1 MLTGTIINSLAIL
14 AGSLLGLVLQA
25 VTHRSSKDVDAGGI
39 GGRLQTI
46 VMEGMALCVMYI
58 GVSGSL
64 KGQNTLIA
72 IISIAIGAVVGELL
86 DLDRRMHTL
95 GDWVQAKTARLIHTQ
110 EGAPS
115 VADGFVAASL
125 LFCVGA
131 MAIVGS
137 LENGLTG
144 NYDTL
149 KAKSVIDGIAA
160 IVFASSLGVGV
171 AFSAAAIFVYQ
182 GAISLAAGLLAPLL
196 SDTVIAEMT
205 CVGSLLIVALSLNM
219 LNVTKIKVMNLV
231 HIYVN
236 LIHTNARLPRILRQA
251 GVSSFQQLIQV
262 CAHVDGVPGQI
273 VKALCQVRAFGRGH
287 KGHRKQLINEGLG
300 IRIGAA
306 EGIGKAGDAPQFCG
320 DAVVTLLDVVQHPGL
335 KIPVGFPGA
344 ALHTVGAVP
353 LKVAAIAPQIVEL
366 IAVGP
371 DLHQAGIR
379 HLPQLFPSAEVVR
392 GQVRHQ
398 HDDGDAGLHAVLLQ
412 NGVHQ
417 IVIAAVAVVKGD
429 EDRFFRQG
437 LPRRQLSGQHRGIA
451 LGQDDFQISTE
462 LAGRDGHV
470 VAVLPLRHHMVVHQ
484 HRQRLPYR
492 RR

>member
-25 VTHRSSKDVDAGGI
+25 ATHRSSKDVDVGGI

-46 VMEGMALCVMYI
+46 VMEGMSLCVLYI
-58 GVSGSL
+58 GISGSL

-72 IISIAIGAVVGELL
+72 IVSIAIGAVVGELL

-231 HIYVN
+231 PAIF
-236 LIHTNARLPRILRQA
+236 LPIL
-251 GVSSFQQLIQV
+251 
-262 CAHVDGVPGQI
+262 
-273 VKALCQVRAFGRGH
+273 LCTF
-287 KGHRKQLINEGLG
+287 
-300 IRIGAA
+300 
-306 EGIGKAGDAPQFCG
+306 
-320 DAVVTLLDVVQHPGL
+320 
-335 KIPVGFPGA
+335 
-344 ALHTVGAVP
+344 
-353 LKVAAIAPQIVEL
+353 
-366 IAVGP
+366 
-371 DLHQAGIR
+371 
-379 HLPQLFPSAEVVR
+379 
-392 GQVRHQ
+392 
-398 HDDGDAGLHAVLLQ
+398 
-412 NGVHQ
+412 
-417 IVIAAVAVVKGD
+417 
-429 EDRFFRQG
+429 
-437 LPRRQLSGQHRGIA
+437 
-451 LGQDDFQISTE
+451 
-462 LAGRDGHV
+462 
-470 VAVLPLRHHMVVHQ
+470 M
-484 HRQRLPYR
+484 
-492 RR
+492 

>member
-25 VTHRSSKDVDAGGI
+25 ATHRSSKDVDVGGI

-46 VMEGMALCVMYI
+46 VMEGMSLCVLYI
-58 GVSGSL
+58 GISGSL

-144 NYDTL
+144 NYNTL

-231 HIYVN
+231 PAIF
-236 LIHTNARLPRILRQA
+236 LPIL
-251 GVSSFQQLIQV
+251 
-262 CAHVDGVPGQI
+262 
-273 VKALCQVRAFGRGH
+273 LCTF
-287 KGHRKQLINEGLG
+287 
-300 IRIGAA
+300 
-306 EGIGKAGDAPQFCG
+306 
-320 DAVVTLLDVVQHPGL
+320 
-335 KIPVGFPGA
+335 
-344 ALHTVGAVP
+344 
-353 LKVAAIAPQIVEL
+353 
-366 IAVGP
+366 
-371 DLHQAGIR
+371 
-379 HLPQLFPSAEVVR
+379 
-392 GQVRHQ
+392 
-398 HDDGDAGLHAVLLQ
+398 
-412 NGVHQ
+412 
-417 IVIAAVAVVKGD
+417 
-429 EDRFFRQG
+429 
-437 LPRRQLSGQHRGIA
+437 
-451 LGQDDFQISTE
+451 
-462 LAGRDGHV
+462 
-470 VAVLPLRHHMVVHQ
+470 M
-484 HRQRLPYR
+484 
-492 RR
+492 

>member
-58 GVSGSL
+58 GISGSL

-171 AFSAAAIFVYQ
+171 AFSAVAIFVYQ

-231 HIYVN
+231 PAIF
-236 LIHTNARLPRILRQA
+236 LPIL
-251 GVSSFQQLIQV
+251 
-262 CAHVDGVPGQI
+262 
-273 VKALCQVRAFGRGH
+273 LCTF
-287 KGHRKQLINEGLG
+287 
-300 IRIGAA
+300 
-306 EGIGKAGDAPQFCG
+306 
-320 DAVVTLLDVVQHPGL
+320 
-335 KIPVGFPGA
+335 
-344 ALHTVGAVP
+344 
-353 LKVAAIAPQIVEL
+353 
-366 IAVGP
+366 
-371 DLHQAGIR
+371 
-379 HLPQLFPSAEVVR
+379 
-392 GQVRHQ
+392 
-398 HDDGDAGLHAVLLQ
+398 
-412 NGVHQ
+412 
-417 IVIAAVAVVKGD
+417 
-429 EDRFFRQG
+429 
-437 LPRRQLSGQHRGIA
+437 
-451 LGQDDFQISTE
+451 
-462 LAGRDGHV
+462 
-470 VAVLPLRHHMVVHQ
+470 M
-484 HRQRLPYR
+484 
-492 RR
+492 